1 MPWGDLLNW
10 DFLLPKITEKQWEE
24 ILQQSQPK
32 QTGELSKHDDYV
44 KAVKDYKK
52 NMNKVRY
59 MKTMSNYLTFSNVLD
74 MMKKYK
80 QDNLRFRRMGWN
92 GKDMYITLQC
102 PDENSKMTQSYIYMK
117 TADGNLVPWVASQT
131 DLLSEDWVQLP
142 ESPKEPIIYD
152 EIKADE
158 E

>member
-1 MPWGDLLNW
+1 MPWGDMLNW

-32 QTGELSKHDDYV
+32 RTGELSKHDDYV

-52 NMNKVRY
+52 NMNKKQYVKNTERSSY
-59 MKTMSNYLTFSNVLD
+59 MTFSKVLD
-74 MMKKYK
+74 MMKKYR
-80 QDNLRFRRMGWN
+80 QDNLRFRRIGWN

-102 PDENSKMTQSYIYMK
+102 PDENSKMTQPYIYMK

-142 ESPKEPIIYD
+142 ENYD
-152 EIKADE
+152 EIKDDKE
-158 E
+158 